1 MCIRDSSY
9 AGGCTSA
16 DTTEVVVLP
25 PAPIINNLS
34 TSCDPT
40 STFYTVTFSMTGG
53 DPSTYVIEGTVSGTL
68 IPGNPAI
75 FTSQPILSGSPFIFW
90 VNDAN
95 NCDPDTVSGAPLCNC
110 GTNAGN
116 MSLTEIKVCA
126 DQSITVLAPTGVA
139 LDPDDS
145 LVYVLHLGFPDSI
158 LLVSDSL
165 TFYLIPPLQTG
176 VTYFVS
182 SVAGNT
188 SCLLYTSP
196 SPRDRTRSRMPSSA

>member
-1 MCIRDSSY
+1 
-9 AGGCTSA
+9 
-16 DTTEVVVLP
+16 
-25 PAPIINNLS
+25 
-34 TSCDPT
+34 
-40 STFYTVTFSMTGG
+40 
-53 DPSTYVIEGTVSGTL
+53 
-68 IPGNPAI
+68 
-75 FTSQPILSGSPFIFW
+75 
-90 VNDAN
+90 
-95 NCDPDTVSGAPLCNC
+95 
-110 GTNAGN
+110 

-188 SCLLYTSP
+188 SSGMGVDLSDPCLSVSLEL
-196 SPRDRTRSRMPSSA
+196 RSYGSQNPQAVLQAQRLFAKAIVQH